1 MKKKILIILPIL
13 LLGGGYVAKGKL
25 MPPKVVKPKLA
36 GQIYILP
43 KQFMC
48 NLQDGHYATLTVALE
63 LAAGQSDGATAA
75 DAGGPATGATV
86 GTLPEEAVI
95 RSIITN
101 AITNDTSNALVTG
114 TGRSNLQS
122 QILSQIKTETDVK
135 VDQLFFTDVAV
146 Q

>member
-1 MKKKILIILPIL
+1 MKKKILIILPVL
-13 LLGGGYVAKGKL
+13 LLGGGYVAKAKL

-36 GQIYILP
+36 GEIYILP

-63 LAAGQSDGATAA
+63 LAPGQSDGATAES
-75 DAGGPATGATV
+75 AGATAGATV

-95 RSIITN
+95 RAIITN
-101 AITNDTSNALVTG
+101 LITNETSKTLVTDLG
-114 TGRSNLQS
+114 RTGLEK
-122 QILSQIKTETDVK
+122 QILSQIKTTTDVK
-135 VDQLFFTDVAV
+135 VNQVFFTDVAV